1 MRNECRSL
9 PCITK
14 VKSTLFLIFVHWL
27 CSLMLIYLDSFIIS
41 CKCYFMVKGSVTHLN
56 QEQTCIFFS
65 VLLVFYT
72 LKQFTSRQQVV
83 LYVIVIP
90 AVVHQIQF
98 SYLWPSL
105 CLEAAYSS
113 TYWWQIHVS
122 LCAIY
127 VILNDQYGIGD
138 GIFLTTHKDKIT
150 GARETFYLN
159 NSMPSS
165 SENAGVVITSEVNHQ
180 RSPM

>member
-1 MRNECRSL
+1 MRNEYRSL

-27 CSLMLIYLDSFIIS
+27 CSLVLIYLDSFIIS
-41 CKCYFMVKGSVTHLN
+41 CKCYFMVKGSVTYLN

-65 VLLVFYT
+65 VLLMFYK
-72 LKQFTSRQQVV
+72 LKQFTSRQLV
-83 LYVIVIP
+83 LLFAMVIP

-98 SYLWPSL
+98 SYLWQCSLPFSVNPSL
-105 CLEAAYSS
+105 CLETAYSS

-122 LCAIY
+122 LCAIN

-138 GIFLTTHKDKIT
+138 GIFLNTHKDKIT

-165 SENAGVVITSEVNHQ
+165 S
-180 RSPM
+180 

>member
-1 MRNECRSL
+1 MMRNEYRSL

-41 CKCYFMVKGSVTHLN
+41 CKCYFMVKGSVTHSN

-65 VLLVFYT
+65 VLLMFYK
-72 LKQFTSRQQVV
+72 LKQFTSHQLVV
-83 LYVIVIP
+83 LFVIVIP

-113 TYWWQIHVS
+113 TYWWQIHVPVS
-122 LCAIY
+122 LCAIN
-127 VILNDQYGIGD
+127 VILKDQYGIGD
-138 GIFLTTHKDKIT
+138 GIFLNTHKDKIT

-165 SENAGVVITSEVNHQ
+165 S
-180 RSPM
+180 